1 MANTVDLEVV
11 NTTPQTWRIMFY
23 TVSILGFGNV
33 SMCSWLPVKLRITSI
48 VYHGFSLVIQIIH
61 AIMFLVGLK
70 LDGSEDLLTVVLN
83 NSLLVVCGVSICVVN
98 LWASFTKRSNAC
110 LETWARCNTGLK
122 TNTQAVILLVCDLNR
137 TPNCYGKTWRLLSP
151 FFRNLHLRENLAR
164 DCFTFTASTVTNS
177 AQNSF
182 TRLRYCDK

>member
-1 MANTVDLEVV
+1 MVDLEVV

-70 LDGSEDLLTVVLN
+70 LDGSVDLLTVVLN
-83 NSLLVVCGVSICVVN
+83 NSLVVVCGVSLCIVN
-98 LWASFTKRSNAC
+98 LWVSFTKRSNAC
-110 LETWARCNTGLK
+110 LETWARFNTEQK
-122 TNTQAVILLVCDLNR
+122 TNTQAVILFIVHM
-137 TPNCYGKTWRLLSP
+137 TMATSAMTACY
-151 FFRNLHLRENLAR
+151 FHANLMLAHP
-164 DCFTFTASTVTNS
+164 VI
-177 AQNSF
+177 SF
-182 TRLRYCDK
+182 VLISLKPLTCGDWIISV